1 MTLKMSH
8 ENVKIAAIN
17 GGSMLLSFTN
27 IEATLKIVLLV
38 FSIVYTA
45 YKIYEIHENR
55 KSRRNGEQ
63 N

>member
-1 MTLKMSH
+1 MTLKMSQ
-8 ENVKIAAIN
+8 EDVKIAAIN

-55 KSRRNGEQ
+55 KSRKDGGES
-63 N
+63 

>member
-8 ENVKIAAIN
+8 EDVKIAAIN

-45 YKIYEIHENR
+45 YKIYEIHESR

>member
-1 MTLKMSH
+1 MSQ
-8 ENVKIAAIN
+8 EDVKIAAIN

>member
-1 MTLKMSH
+1 MTLKMSQ
-8 ENVKIAAIN
+8 EDVKIAAIN

>member
-1 MTLKMSH
+1 MSQ
-8 ENVKIAAIN
+8 EDVKIAAIN

-55 KSRRNGEQ
+55 KAKRNGEQ

>member
-8 ENVKIAAIN
+8 EDVKIAAIN

-55 KSRRNGEQ
+55 KSKRNGQ
-63 N
+63 QD

>member
-1 MTLKMSH
+1 MSH
-8 ENVKIAAIN
+8 EDVKIAAIN